1 MVGSGFR
8 AHLKV
13 PTCSGTR
20 PNKKRG
26 PIFGSHHP
34 SSLESQVV
42 PSSSKIFWR
51 TSSTFTALCTESAH
65 PRSITPLSAWVLC
78 RYFDFKALWRM
89 WCGHP
94 ARLEKRE
101 IWVGASRGVHSLF
114 WSWGN
119 PERSNARYNY
129 SPEGTA
135 SRSRHFTSL
144 GGQLKC
150 KDDQGTRNLRPQVK
164 IRARAFDFCLSTSI
178 PVLTTSTYVVAWPQG
193 DQLLGGSPWHKAILP
208 TTQ

>member
-1 MVGSGFR
+1 MPDEVFR
-8 AHLKV
+8 
-13 PTCSGTR
+13 
-20 PNKKRG
+20 
-26 PIFGSHHP
+26 
-34 SSLESQVV
+34 
-42 PSSSKIFWR
+42 
-51 TSSTFTALCTESAH
+51 
-65 PRSITPLSAWVLC
+65 
-78 RYFDFKALWRM
+78 
-89 WCGHP
+89 
-94 ARLEKRE
+94 
-101 IWVGASRGVHSLF
+101 GASRADLGLRVCPWEHHRAVRPMVRGVSALSKHIYWPWKANRRVYHSRAGFWSSIFACLIARGVHGLF

-144 GGQLKC
+144 GGQLEC

>member
-20 PNKKRG
+20 LNKKRG

-65 PRSITPLSAWVLC
+65 PRSITPLSAGVLYRC
-78 RYFDFKALWRM
+78 SMA
-89 WCGHP
+89 H
-94 ARLEKRE
+94 
-101 IWVGASRGVHSLF
+101 VV
-114 WSWGN
+114 WSPGQIG
-119 PERSNARYNY
+119 EEGDLGRRFEGRSWLILV
-129 SPEGTA
+129 
-135 SRSRHFTSL
+135 L
-144 GGQLKC
+144 G
-150 KDDQGTRNLRPQVK
+150 
-164 IRARAFDFCLSTSI
+164 
-178 PVLTTSTYVVAWPQG
+178 
-193 DQLLGGSPWHKAILP
+193 
-208 TTQ
+208 

>member
-1 MVGSGFR
+1 MPRARSLGGALRGALMVGSGFR

-119 PERSNARYNY
+119 PERSNARYN
-129 SPEGTA
+129 
-135 SRSRHFTSL
+135 
-144 GGQLKC
+144 
-150 KDDQGTRNLRPQVK
+150 
-164 IRARAFDFCLSTSI
+164 
-178 PVLTTSTYVVAWPQG
+178 
-193 DQLLGGSPWHKAILP
+193 
-208 TTQ
+208 